1 MASTIQ
7 VDKIQDTGGNT
18 ILSSNSTGTFTYEV
32 ASGANF
38 TALDADNVSAGTLAI
53 ARGGTGAATLAA
65 AGLVNTP
72 SFSAYTSADSSFTD
86 ATWSKAPFN
95 TETFDSDGCYDT
107 TNYRF
112 TPAVAGKYLFLST
125 VILSAEADSNF
136 DMGGIRLYKNGA
148 TIAQTFDDNGA
159 NFPYKVTFN
168 LSAVDISDTDDYYEI
183 YIYCDDT
190 SGSPIILGGTAP
202 IDSSFTAM
210 KIIGA

>member
-7 VDKIQDTGGNT
+7 VDKVQDTGGNT
-18 ILSSNSTGTFTYEV
+18 ILSSNSTGTFTNNLP
-32 ASGANF
+32 ANLTGA
-38 TALDADNVSAGTLAI
+38 TGTLAI
-53 ARGGTGAATLAA
+53 AQGGTGAATLAA
-65 AGLVNTP
+65 AGLANTP
-72 SFSAYTSADSSFTD
+72 AFSAYTSADSSFAD
-86 ATWSKAPFN
+86 ATWAKAPFN

-112 TPAVAGKYLFLST
+112 TPAVAGKYLFLCT
-125 VILSAEADSNF
+125 AILSAEGDSQF

-148 TIAQTFDDNGA
+148 TIAQSFDDNGA

-168 LSAVDISDTDDYYEI
+168 LSAVDTSNTTDYYEI
-183 YIYCDDT
+183 YIYCNDT

-202 IDSSFTAM
+202 IDSSFTAT